1 MSHVPPFAICSSS
14 VPQLPRPEDEDVQN
28 RMTVLPVASHI
39 VARRLVDEKAVNII
53 GVEAGKR
60 LVHRIRL
67 IIKARSQLRFQENFL
82 ARKTRLLHRA
92 VDRLFIHIGVAVSIR
107 Q

>member
-14 VPQLPRPEDEDVQN
+14 VPLLPRPEDEDVQN

-53 GVEAGKR
+53 GVEASKR